1 MSEHDRKGRK
11 DVLEKGHSVRVGASV
26 LLAAAS
32 LLGTSLGVSAATSDE
47 PLSAGTEDSAGQKP
61 TGMIRS
67 AEKTGGYIPPD
78 TTKSTSQSTKPPPP
92 PPPPPPPQHSG
103 K

>member
-1 MSEHDRKGRK
+1 MSEHDRKGGK
-11 DVLEKGHSVRVGASV
+11 DVLEMGHSVRVGASV

-61 TGMIRS
+61 TAMIRS
-67 AEKTGGYIPPD
+67 AEKGVGGAAAPA

-92 PPPPPPPQHSG
+92 PPPPPQRSG